1 MSIFIMIL
9 TFFVGVLIGR
19 YTIFLIEK
27 SLSVF
32 IFLVNKFLNKYL
44 VLLLSIVF
52 CFLFFSIYL
61 TGGLMLWHILSG
73 GITELGKLI
82 YLSGWVVGAIFFG
95 FHPEDN
101 NFK

>member
-9 TFFVGVLIGR
+9 TFFVGLLVGR

-27 SLSVF
+27 SLS
-32 IFLVNKFLNKYL
+32 IFLYVVNKFLNKYF

-61 TGGLMLWHILSG
+61 TGGLMLWYILSG

-82 YLSGWVVGAIFFG
+82 YLSGWIVGAIFFG

>member
-1 MSIFIMIL
+1 MPIFILIL
-9 TFFVGVLIGR
+9 TFFVGLLVGR

-32 IFLVNKFLNKYL
+32 LYVVNKFLNKYL

-61 TGGLMLWHILSG
+61 TGGLMLWHLLSG
-73 GITELGKLI
+73 GITELDKLI

-101 NFK
+101 NLK